1 MEMVLMAAAIGLKAH
16 SQVEQGKMQAMSYRL
31 QASQAELQGRQN
43 ALVYNRQAL
52 QVLQRQEGLAATVR
66 ARAASG
72 GIDPF
77 TGSPLSIQQV
87 DMMKAQ
93 NEAQIAQE
101 NAQSAIYGS
110 LAQSQSLQAAAGAA
124 RYMGN
129 LGALTTLVG
138 GAAMMSS
145 TATPATPNMD
155 IPVRDIPVGG

>member
-1 MEMVLMAAAIGLKAH
+1 MEVALMAAAIGLKAH

-129 LGALTTLVG
+129 LGALTTLVS
-138 GAAMMSS
+138 GAAMYGM
-145 TATPATPNMD
+145 TATPGQAPA
-155 IPVRDIPVGG
+155 PVRDATVTPV

>member
-1 MEMVLMAAAIGLKAH
+1 MEVALMAAAIGLKAH

-110 LAQSQSLQAAAGAA
+110 LAQSQSLQAAGSAA
-124 RYMGN
+124 RYMAN
-129 LGALTTLVG
+129 LSALTTVVS
-138 GAAMMSS
+138 GAAMMGS
-145 TATPATPNMD
+145 TATPGSPA
-155 IPVRDIPVGG
+155 PVRDATVTPV

>member
-1 MEMVLMAAAIGLKAH
+1 MEVVAISLKAY
-16 SQVEQGKMQAMSYRL
+16 SQIEQGKMQQMSFRL

-43 ALVYNRQAL
+43 ALNYNRQAL

-77 TGSPLSIQQV
+77 TGSPLTIQQV

-93 NEAQIAQE
+93 GEAQIAQE

-110 LAQSQSLQAAAGAA
+110 LAQSQSLQAAGSAA
-124 RYMGN
+124 RYMAN
-129 LGALTTLVG
+129 LSALTTVVS
-138 GAAMMSS
+138 GAAMMKS
-145 TATPATPNMD
+145 TATPQSPA
-155 IPVRDIPVGG
+155 PVRDATVTPV

>member
-1 MEMVLMAAAIGLKAH
+1 MEMVLMAAAVGLKAH

-43 ALVYNRQAL
+43 ALNYSRQGL
-52 QVLQRQEGLAATVR
+52 QVLRRQEQLAATVR
-66 ARAASG
+66 ARASAG
-72 GIDPF
+72 GIDAF
-77 TGSPLSIQQV
+77 TGSPLTIQQV

-93 NEAQIAQE
+93 EEAQIAQE

-129 LGALTTLVG
+129 LGALTTLVS
-138 GAAMMSS
+138 GAAMYGQ
-145 TATPATPNMD
+145 TATPATPNMN

>member
-1 MEMVLMAAAIGLKAH
+1 MEIAMAAAIGLKAYG
-16 SQVEQGKMQAMSYRL
+16 QVEQGKMQQMSFRL

-43 ALVYNRQAL
+43 ALNYNRQAL

-77 TGSPLSIQQV
+77 TGSPLTIQQV

-93 NEAQIAQE
+93 GEAQIAQE

-110 LAQSQSLQAAAGAA
+110 LAQSQSLQAAGSAA
-124 RYMGN
+124 RYMAN
-129 LGALTTLVG
+129 LSALTTVVS
-138 GAAMMSS
+138 GAAMMKS
-145 TATPATPNMD
+145 TATPQSPA
-155 IPVRDIPVGG
+155 PVRDATVTPV

>member
-1 MEMVLMAAAIGLKAH
+1 MEVVLVAATVMKAH
-16 SQVEQGKMQAMSYRL
+16 SQIEQGKMQEMSFRL

-77 TGSPLSIQQV
+77 TGSPLTIQQV

-93 NEAQIAQE
+93 GEAQIAQE
-101 NAQSAIYGS
+101 NAQNAIYGG
-110 LAQSQSLQAAAGAA
+110 LAQSQSLQAAGSAA
-124 RYMGN
+124 RYMAN
-129 LGALTTLVG
+129 LSALTTIVS
-138 GAAMMSS
+138 GAADMAK
-145 TATPATPNMD
+145 TATPGKQA
-155 IPVRDIPVGG
+155 PVRDATVTPV

>member
-1 MEMVLMAAAIGLKAH
+1 MEVALMAAAIGLKAH

-93 NEAQIAQE
+93 GEAQIAQE

-110 LAQSQSLQAAAGAA
+110 LAQSQSLQAAASAA

-129 LGALTTLVG
+129 LAALTTIVSG
-138 GAAMMSS
+138 GQKMSS
-145 TATPATPNMD
+145 TATPNMD
-155 IPVRDIPVGG
+155 IPVRDVPVGG